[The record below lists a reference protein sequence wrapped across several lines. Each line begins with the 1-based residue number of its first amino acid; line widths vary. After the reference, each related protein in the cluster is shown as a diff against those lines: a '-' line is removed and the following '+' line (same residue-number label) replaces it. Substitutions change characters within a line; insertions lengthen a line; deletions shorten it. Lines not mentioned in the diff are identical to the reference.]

1 MAFATPIFSKH
12 YCVAD
17 CQLFIFSYSLLILNI
32 MEQWIENTF
41 GLSINEMDTWI
52 RLCIILA
59 IVLFAYLVDLLFS
72 KAVVPIIRKLT
83 LKTKAEWDDIF
94 FDDAVCSSFSRIL
107 PAIILTAALPF
118 AIDGIWGV
126 LISRLTLIYIIITTC
141 RFLSAIIHAIF
152 NLFVHRKEEKAQSLM
167 GIRQTFVII
176 VWIIGAILATAV
188 IIDRNPV
195 YLLTGLGAAATILM
209 LVFQDSIKGL
219 VAGIQLSFQDM
230 VRVGDWIEMPSRNAN
245 GVVTEITLN
254 TIKVQN
260 WDNTIATVPP
270 YSLMQESFLNWR
282 GMQDSAGRRLNRSLN
297 VDVNTVRFLSNKEVN
312 DYISNQQLPAEAAK
326 RGNTVTNLEAF
337 RYTMEQHLR
346 HSKDINPE
354 MTFMVRTL
362 EIGSEGIPV
371 ELYAFSRTKDWVPYE
386 HIQAQLI
393 EFALA
398 SLAQFGLRAYQRGS
412 DYRQ

>member
-1 MAFATPIFSKH
+1 
-12 YCVAD
+12 
-17 CQLFIFSYSLLILNI
+17 

-41 GLSINEMDTWI
+41 GMSINEMDTWI
-52 RLCIILA
+52 RLCVILG
-59 IVLFAYLVDLLFS
+59 IVVFSYLVQLFFS
-72 KAVVPIIRKLT
+72 KAIVPLIRRVT

-94 FDDAVCSSFSRIL
+94 FDDQVCATFSRIL

-118 AIDGIWGV
+118 AVDGV
-126 LISRLTLIYIIITTC
+126 LGVLVSRLTLIYIIVTFC
-141 RFLSAIIHAIF
+141 LFLTAVIRAIF
-152 NLFVHRKEEKAQSLM
+152 NLFVYRKEEKAQSLG

-176 VWIIGAILATAV
+176 VWIIGAINIAAV

-230 VRVGDWIEMPSRNAN
+230 VRVGDWIEMPSRSAN

-270 YSLMQESFLNWR
+270 YALLQESFLNWR
-282 GMQDSAGRRLNRSLN
+282 GMQDGAGRRLNRSLN
-297 VDVNTVRFLSNKEVN
+297 VDVHTIRFLTAKEVS
-312 DYISNQQLPAEAAK
+312 DYIANQQLPADAAK
-326 RGNTVTNLEAF
+326 RGGTVTNLEAF
-337 RYTMEQHLR
+337 RYTMEEHLR
-346 HSKDINPE
+346 QSKEINTD

-362 EIGSEGIPV
+362 DMHSEGIPV
-371 ELYAFSRTKDWVPYE
+371 ELYAFSRTKDWIPYE
-386 HIQAQLI
+386 HIQAQLV

-398 SLAQFGLRAYQRGS
+398 SLSQFGLRAYQRGS
-412 DYRQ
+412 DFKQESILSQVPDR

>member
-1 MAFATPIFSKH
+1 
-12 YCVAD
+12 
-17 CQLFIFSYSLLILNI
+17 
-32 MEQWIENTF
+32 MEEWIETTF
-41 GLSINEMDTWI
+41 GMSINEMDTWI
-52 RLCIILA
+52 RLCVILA
-59 IVLFAYLVDLLFS
+59 IVLFAYLVDLFFS
-72 KAVVPIIRKLT
+72 KVIVPIIRKVT
-83 LKTKAEWDDIF
+83 EKTKAEWDDIF
-94 FDDAVCSSFSRIL
+94 FDDKVCSSFSRIL

-118 AIDGIWGV
+118 AIDGVWGV
-126 LISRLTLIYIIITTC
+126 LIARFTLVYIIVTTC
-141 RFLSAIIHAIF
+141 RFLTAIIRAIF
-152 NLFVHRKEEKAQSLM
+152 NLFVHKKEEKAQSLG

-176 VWIIGAILATAV
+176 VWIIGAILIAAV
-188 IIDRNPV
+188 IIDRNPA

-282 GMQDSAGRRLNRSLN
+282 GMQESAGRRLSRSFN
-297 VDVNTVRFLSNKEVN
+297 VDVHTIRFLTTKEVS
-312 DYISNQQLPAEAAK
+312 DCIAKQQLPAEAAK

-346 HSKDINPE
+346 HNRDVNPE
-354 MTFMVRTL
+354 LTFMVRTL
-362 EIGSEGIPV
+362 EMGSEGVPV
-371 ELYAFSRTKDWVPYE
+371 ELYAFSHTKDWVPYE

-398 SLAQFGLRAYQRGS
+398 SLSQFGLRAYQRGS
-412 DYRQ
+412 DFKQGSKEGTSW

>member
-1 MAFATPIFSKH
+1 
-12 YCVAD
+12 
-17 CQLFIFSYSLLILNI
+17 

-41 GLSINEMDTWI
+41 GMSINEMDTWI
-52 RLCIILA
+52 RLCVILG
-59 IVLFAYLVDLLFS
+59 IVVFSYLVQLFFS
-72 KAVVPIIRKLT
+72 KAIVPLIRRVT

-94 FDDAVCSSFSRIL
+94 FDDQVCATFSRIL

-118 AIDGIWGV
+118 AVDGV
-126 LISRLTLIYIIITTC
+126 LGVLVSRLTLIYIIVTFC
-141 RFLSAIIHAIF
+141 LFLTAVIRAIF
-152 NLFVHRKEEKAQSLM
+152 NLFVYRKEEKAQSLG

-176 VWIIGAILATAV
+176 VWIIGAINIAAV

-230 VRVGDWIEMPSRNAN
+230 VRVGDWIEMPSRSAN

-270 YSLMQESFLNWR
+270 YALLQESFLNWR
-282 GMQDSAGRRLNRSLN
+282 GMQDGAGRRLNRSLN
-297 VDVNTVRFLSNKEVN
+297 VDVHTIRFLTAKEVS
-312 DYISNQQLPAEAAK
+312 DYIANQQLPADAAK
-326 RGNTVTNLEAF
+326 RSGMVTNLEAF
-337 RYTMEQHLR
+337 RYTMEEHLR
-346 HSKDINPE
+346 QSKEINTD

-362 EIGSEGIPV
+362 DMHSEGIPV
-371 ELYAFSRTKDWVPYE
+371 ELYAFSRTKDWIPYE
-386 HIQAQLI
+386 HIQAQLV

-398 SLAQFGLRAYQRGS
+398 SLSQFGLRAYQRGS
-412 DYRQ
+412 DFKQESILSQVPDR

>member
-1 MAFATPIFSKH
+1 
-12 YCVAD
+12 
-17 CQLFIFSYSLLILNI
+17 

-41 GLSINEMDTWI
+41 GMSINEMDTWI
-52 RLCIILA
+52 RLCVILG
-59 IVLFAYLVDLLFS
+59 IVVFSYLVQLFFS
-72 KAVVPIIRKLT
+72 KAIVPLIRKVT

-94 FDDAVCSSFSRIL
+94 FDDQVCATFSRIL

-118 AIDGIWGV
+118 AVDGV
-126 LISRLTLIYIIITTC
+126 LGVLVSRLTLIYIIVTFC
-141 RFLSAIIHAIF
+141 LFLTAVIRAIF
-152 NLFVHRKEEKAQSLM
+152 NLFVYRKEEKAQSLG

-176 VWIIGAILATAV
+176 VWIIGAINIAAV

-230 VRVGDWIEMPSRNAN
+230 VRVGDWIEMPSRSAN

-270 YSLMQESFLNWR
+270 YALLQESFLNWR
-282 GMQDSAGRRLNRSLN
+282 GMQDGAGRRLNRSLN
-297 VDVNTVRFLSNKEVN
+297 VDVHTIRFLTAKEVS
-312 DYISNQQLPAEAAK
+312 DYIANQQLPADAAK
-326 RGNTVTNLEAF
+326 RSGTVTNLEAF
-337 RYTMEQHLR
+337 RYTMEEHLR
-346 HSKDINPE
+346 QSKEINTD

-362 EIGSEGIPV
+362 DMHSEGIPV
-371 ELYAFSRTKDWVPYE
+371 ELYAFSRTKDWIPYE
-386 HIQAQLI
+386 HIQAQLV

-398 SLAQFGLRAYQRGS
+398 SLSQFGLRAYQRGS
-412 DYRQ
+412 DFKQESILSQVPDR

>member
-1 MAFATPIFSKH
+1 
-12 YCVAD
+12 
-17 CQLFIFSYSLLILNI
+17 
-32 MEQWIENTF
+32 MEQWIETTF
-41 GLSINEMDTWI
+41 GMSINEMDTWI
-52 RLCIILA
+52 RLCVILA
-59 IVLFAYLVDLLFS
+59 IVLFAYLVDLFFS
-72 KAVVPIIRKLT
+72 KVIVPIIRKVT
-83 LKTKAEWDDIF
+83 EKTKAEWDDIF
-94 FDDAVCSSFSRIL
+94 FDDKVCSSFSRIL

-118 AIDGIWGV
+118 AIDGVWGV
-126 LISRLTLIYIIITTC
+126 LIARFTLVYIIVTTC
-141 RFLSAIIHAIF
+141 RFLTAIIRAIF
-152 NLFVHRKEEKAQSLM
+152 NLFVHKKEEKAQSLG

-176 VWIIGAILATAV
+176 VWIIGAILIAAV
-188 IIDRNPV
+188 IIDRNPA

-282 GMQDSAGRRLNRSLN
+282 GMQESAGRRLSRSFN
-297 VDVNTVRFLSNKEVN
+297 VDVHTIRFLTTKEVS
-312 DYISNQQLPAEAAK
+312 DCIAKQQLPAEAAK

-346 HSKDINPE
+346 HNRDVNPE
-354 MTFMVRTL
+354 LTFMVRTL
-362 EIGSEGIPV
+362 EMGSEGIPV
-371 ELYAFSRTKDWVPYE
+371 ELYAFSHTKDWVPYE
-386 HIQAQLI
+386 HIQAQLL

-398 SLAQFGLRAYQRGS
+398 SLSRFGLRAYQRGS
-412 DYRQ
+412 DFKQGSKEGTSW

>member
-1 MAFATPIFSKH
+1 
-12 YCVAD
+12 
-17 CQLFIFSYSLLILNI
+17 

-41 GLSINEMDTWI
+41 GMSINEMDTWI
-52 RLCIILA
+52 RLCVILG
-59 IVLFAYLVDLLFS
+59 IVVFSYLVQLFFS
-72 KAVVPIIRKLT
+72 KAIVPLIRKVT

-94 FDDAVCSSFSRIL
+94 FDDQVCATFSRIL

-118 AIDGIWGV
+118 AVDGV
-126 LISRLTLIYIIITTC
+126 LGVLVSRLTLIYIIVTFC
-141 RFLSAIIHAIF
+141 LFLTAVIRAIF
-152 NLFVHRKEEKAQSLM
+152 NLFVYRKEEKAQSLG

-176 VWIIGAILATAV
+176 VWIIGAINIAAV

-230 VRVGDWIEMPSRNAN
+230 VRVGDWIEMPSRSAN

-270 YSLMQESFLNWR
+270 YALLQESFLNWR
-282 GMQDSAGRRLNRSLN
+282 GMQDGAGRRLNRSLN
-297 VDVNTVRFLSNKEVN
+297 VDVHTIRFLTAKEVC
-312 DYISNQQLPAEAAK
+312 DYIANQQLPADAAK
-326 RGNTVTNLEAF
+326 RSGTVTNLEAF
-337 RYTMEQHLR
+337 RYTMEEHLR
-346 HSKDINPE
+346 QSKEINTD

-362 EIGSEGIPV
+362 DMHSEGIPV
-371 ELYAFSRTKDWVPYE
+371 ELYAFSRTKDWIPYE
-386 HIQAQLI
+386 HIQAQLV

-398 SLAQFGLRAYQRGS
+398 SLSQFGLRAYQRGS
-412 DYRQ
+412 DFKQESILSQVPDR

>member
-1 MAFATPIFSKH
+1 
-12 YCVAD
+12 
-17 CQLFIFSYSLLILNI
+17 
-32 MEQWIENTF
+32 MEEWIETTF
-41 GLSINEMDTWI
+41 GMSINEMDTWI
-52 RLCIILA
+52 RLCVILA
-59 IVLFAYLVDLLFS
+59 IVLFAYLVDLFFS
-72 KAVVPIIRKLT
+72 KVIVPIIRKVT
-83 LKTKAEWDDIF
+83 EKTKAEWDDIF
-94 FDDAVCSSFSRIL
+94 FDDNVCSSFSRIL

-118 AIDGIWGV
+118 AIDGVWGV
-126 LISRLTLIYIIITTC
+126 LIARFTLVYIIVTTC
-141 RFLSAIIHAIF
+141 RFLTAIIRAIF
-152 NLFVHRKEEKAQSLM
+152 NLFVHKKEEKAQSLG

-176 VWIIGAILATAV
+176 VWIIGAILIAAV
-188 IIDRNPV
+188 IIDRNPA

-282 GMQDSAGRRLNRSLN
+282 GMQESAGRRLSRSFN
-297 VDVNTVRFLSNKEVN
+297 VDVHTIRFLTTKEVN
-312 DYISNQQLPAEAAK
+312 DCIAKQQLPAEAAK

-337 RYTMEQHLR
+337 RYTMEQHLLHNR
-346 HSKDINPE
+346 DVNPE
-354 MTFMVRTL
+354 LTFMVRTL
-362 EIGSEGIPV
+362 EMGSEGVPV
-371 ELYAFSRTKDWVPYE
+371 ELYAFSHTKDWVPYE

-398 SLAQFGLRAYQRGS
+398 SLSQFGLRAYQRGS
-412 DYRQ
+412 DFKQGSKEGTSW

>member
-1 MAFATPIFSKH
+1 
-12 YCVAD
+12 
-17 CQLFIFSYSLLILNI
+17 
-32 MEQWIENTF
+32 MEEWIETTF
-41 GLSINEMDTWI
+41 GMSINEMDTWI
-52 RLCIILA
+52 RLCVILA
-59 IVLFAYLVDLLFS
+59 IVLFAYLVDLFFS
-72 KAVVPIIRKLT
+72 KVIVPIIRKVT
-83 LKTKAEWDDIF
+83 EKTKAEWDDIF
-94 FDDAVCSSFSRIL
+94 FDDNVCSSFSRIL

-118 AIDGIWGV
+118 AIDGVWGV
-126 LISRLTLIYIIITTC
+126 LIARFTLVYIIVTTC
-141 RFLSAIIHAIF
+141 RFLTAIIRAIF
-152 NLFVHRKEEKAQSLM
+152 NLFVHKKEEKAQSLG

-176 VWIIGAILATAV
+176 VWIIGAILIAAV
-188 IIDRNPV
+188 IIDRNPA

-282 GMQDSAGRRLNRSLN
+282 GMQESAGRRLSRSFN
-297 VDVNTVRFLSNKEVN
+297 VDVHTIRFLTTKEVS
-312 DYISNQQLPAEAAK
+312 DCIANQQLPAEAAK

-337 RYTMEQHLR
+337 RYTMEQHLCHNR
-346 HSKDINPE
+346 DVNPE
-354 MTFMVRTL
+354 LTFMVRTL
-362 EIGSEGIPV
+362 EMGSEGVPV
-371 ELYAFSRTKDWVPYE
+371 ELYAFSHTKDWVPYE
-386 HIQAQLI
+386 HIQAQLL

-398 SLAQFGLRAYQRGS
+398 SLSQFGLRAYQRGS
-412 DYRQ
+412 DFKQGSKEGTSW

>member
-1 MAFATPIFSKH
+1 
-12 YCVAD
+12 
-17 CQLFIFSYSLLILNI
+17 

-41 GLSINEMDTWI
+41 GMSINEMDTWI
-52 RLCIILA
+52 RLCVILG
-59 IVLFAYLVDLLFS
+59 IVVFSYLVQLFFS
-72 KAVVPIIRKLT
+72 KAIVPLIRKVT

-94 FDDAVCSSFSRIL
+94 FDDQVCATFSRIL

-118 AIDGIWGV
+118 AVDGV
-126 LISRLTLIYIIITTC
+126 LGVLVSRLTLIYIIVTFC
-141 RFLSAIIHAIF
+141 LFLTAVIRAIF
-152 NLFVHRKEEKAQSLM
+152 NLFVYRKEEKAQSLG

-176 VWIIGAILATAV
+176 VWIIGAINIAAV

-230 VRVGDWIEMPSRNAN
+230 VRVGDWIEMPSRSAN

-270 YSLMQESFLNWR
+270 YALLQESFLNWR
-282 GMQDSAGRRLNRSLN
+282 GMQDGAGRRLNRSLN
-297 VDVNTVRFLSNKEVN
+297 VDVHTIRFLTAKEVS
-312 DYISNQQLPAEAAK
+312 DYIANQQLPADAAK
-326 RGNTVTNLEAF
+326 RGGTVTNLEAF
-337 RYTMEQHLR
+337 RYTMEEHLR
-346 HSKDINPE
+346 QSMEINTD

-362 EIGSEGIPV
+362 DMHSEGIPV
-371 ELYAFSRTKDWVPYE
+371 ELYAFSRTKDWIPYE
-386 HIQAQLI
+386 HIQAQLV

-398 SLAQFGLRAYQRGS
+398 SLSQFGLRAYQRGS
-412 DYRQ
+412 DFKQESILSQVPDR

>member
-1 MAFATPIFSKH
+1 
-12 YCVAD
+12 
-17 CQLFIFSYSLLILNI
+17 
-32 MEQWIENTF
+32 MEQWIETTF
-41 GLSINEMDTWI
+41 GMSINEMDTWI
-52 RLCIILA
+52 RLCVILA
-59 IVLFAYLVDLLFS
+59 IVLFAYLVDLFFS
-72 KAVVPIIRKLT
+72 KVIVPIIRKVT
-83 LKTKAEWDDIF
+83 EKTKAEWDDIF
-94 FDDAVCSSFSRIL
+94 FDDKVCSSFSRIL

-118 AIDGIWGV
+118 AIDGVWGV
-126 LISRLTLIYIIITTC
+126 LIARFTLVYIIVTTC
-141 RFLSAIIHAIF
+141 RFLTAIIRAIF
-152 NLFVHRKEEKAQSLM
+152 NLFVHKKEEKAQSLG

-176 VWIIGAILATAV
+176 VWIIGAILIAAV
-188 IIDRNPV
+188 IIDRNPA

-282 GMQDSAGRRLNRSLN
+282 GMQESAGRRLSRSFN
-297 VDVNTVRFLSNKEVN
+297 VDVHTIRFLTTKEVS
-312 DYISNQQLPAEAAK
+312 DCIAKQQLPAEAAK

-346 HSKDINPE
+346 HNRDVNPE
-354 MTFMVRTL
+354 LTFMVRTL
-362 EIGSEGIPV
+362 EMGSEGVPV
-371 ELYAFSRTKDWVPYE
+371 ELYAFSHTKDWVPYE

-398 SLAQFGLRAYQRGS
+398 SLSQFGLRAYQRGS
-412 DYRQ
+412 DFKQGSKEGTSW

>member
-1 MAFATPIFSKH
+1 
-12 YCVAD
+12 
-17 CQLFIFSYSLLILNI
+17 

-41 GLSINEMDTWI
+41 GMSINEMDAWI
-52 RLCIILA
+52 RLCVILG
-59 IVLFAYLVDLLFS
+59 IVVFSYLVQLFFS
-72 KAVVPIIRKLT
+72 KAIVPLIRRVT

-94 FDDAVCSSFSRIL
+94 FDDQVCATFSRIL

-118 AIDGIWGV
+118 AVDGV
-126 LISRLTLIYIIITTC
+126 LGVLVSRLTLIYIIVTFC
-141 RFLSAIIHAIF
+141 LFLTAVIRAIF
-152 NLFVHRKEEKAQSLM
+152 NLFVYRKEEKAQSLG

-176 VWIIGAILATAV
+176 VWIIGAINIAAV

-230 VRVGDWIEMPSRNAN
+230 VRVGDWIEMPSRSAN

-270 YSLMQESFLNWR
+270 YALLQESFLNWR
-282 GMQDSAGRRLNRSLN
+282 GMQDGAGRRLNRSLN
-297 VDVNTVRFLSNKEVN
+297 VDVHTIRFLTAKEVS
-312 DYISNQQLPAEAAK
+312 DYIANQQLPADAAK
-326 RGNTVTNLEAF
+326 RSGTVTNLEAF
-337 RYTMEQHLR
+337 RYTMEEHLR
-346 HSKDINPE
+346 QSKEINTD

-362 EIGSEGIPV
+362 DMHSEGIPV
-371 ELYAFSRTKDWVPYE
+371 ELYAFSRTKDWIPYE
-386 HIQAQLI
+386 HIQAQLV

-398 SLAQFGLRAYQRGS
+398 SLSQFGLRAYQRGS
-412 DYRQ
+412 DFKQESILSQVPDR

>member
-1 MAFATPIFSKH
+1 
-12 YCVAD
+12 
-17 CQLFIFSYSLLILNI
+17 
-32 MEQWIENTF
+32 MEEWIETTF
-41 GLSINEMDTWI
+41 GMSINEMDTWI
-52 RLCIILA
+52 RLCVILA
-59 IVLFAYLVDLLFS
+59 IVLFAYLVDLFFS
-72 KAVVPIIRKLT
+72 KVIVPIIRKVT
-83 LKTKAEWDDIF
+83 EKTKAEWDDIF
-94 FDDAVCSSFSRIL
+94 FDDKVCSSFSRIL

-118 AIDGIWGV
+118 AIDGVWGV
-126 LISRLTLIYIIITTC
+126 LIARFTLVYIIVTTC
-141 RFLSAIIHAIF
+141 RFLTAIIRAIF
-152 NLFVHRKEEKAQSLM
+152 NLFVHKKEEKAQSLG

-176 VWIIGAILATAV
+176 VWIIGAILIAAV
-188 IIDRNPV
+188 IIDRNPA

-282 GMQDSAGRRLNRSLN
+282 GMQESAGRRLSRSFN
-297 VDVNTVRFLSNKEVN
+297 VDVHTIRFLTTKEVS
-312 DYISNQQLPAEAAK
+312 DCIAKQQLPAEAAK

-346 HSKDINPE
+346 HNHDVNPE
-354 MTFMVRTL
+354 LTFMVRTL
-362 EIGSEGIPV
+362 EMGSEGVPV
-371 ELYAFSRTKDWVPYE
+371 ELYAFSHTKDWVPYE

-398 SLAQFGLRAYQRGS
+398 SLSQFGLRAYQRGS
-412 DYRQ
+412 DFKQGSKEGTSW

>member
-1 MAFATPIFSKH
+1 
-12 YCVAD
+12 
-17 CQLFIFSYSLLILNI
+17 

-41 GLSINEMDTWI
+41 GMSINEMDTWI
-52 RLCIILA
+52 RLCVILG
-59 IVLFAYLVDLLFS
+59 IVVFSYLVQLFFS
-72 KAVVPIIRKLT
+72 KAIVPLIRRVT

-94 FDDAVCSSFSRIL
+94 FDDQVCATFSRIL

-118 AIDGIWGV
+118 AVDGV
-126 LISRLTLIYIIITTC
+126 LGVLVSRLTLIYIIVTFC
-141 RFLSAIIHAIF
+141 LFLTAVIRAIF
-152 NLFVHRKEEKAQSLM
+152 NLFVYRKEEKAQSLG

-176 VWIIGAILATAV
+176 VWIIGAINIAAV

-230 VRVGDWIEMPSRNAN
+230 VRVGDWIEMPSRSAN

-270 YSLMQESFLNWR
+270 YALLQESFLNWR
-282 GMQDSAGRRLNRSLN
+282 GMQDGAGRRLNRSLN
-297 VDVNTVRFLSNKEVN
+297 VDVHTIRFLTAKEVS
-312 DYISNQQLPAEAAK
+312 DYIANQQLPADAAK
-326 RGNTVTNLEAF
+326 RSGTVTNLEAF
-337 RYTMEQHLR
+337 RYTMEEHLR
-346 HSKDINPE
+346 QSKEINTD

-362 EIGSEGIPV
+362 DMHSEGIPV
-371 ELYAFSRTKDWVPYE
+371 ELYAFSRTKDWIPYE
-386 HIQAQLI
+386 HIQAQLV

-398 SLAQFGLRAYQRGS
+398 SLSQFGLRAYQRGS
-412 DYRQ
+412 DFKQESILSQVPDR